1 LCDIHDEERWKY
13 FQVSDDLYNLQNT
26 AQAKQHHVDQLVDD
40 TKNVRRIVEK
50 SRGSQKR
57 HPDVEKLEDEVH
69 RTTAR
74 WTNTSSQIV
83 DRYAKFK

>member
-1 LCDIHDEERWKY
+1 M
-13 FQVSDDLYNLQNT
+13 FNLQNT

-50 SRGSQKR
+50 SRGPQKR

-69 RTTAR
+69 RTTTR
-74 WTNTSSQIV
+74 WTNASSQIV
-83 DRYAKFK
+83 DRYVSNQIIELEL